1 MNKELIDQSSVEGAP
16 EYGCHDAEDLQH
28 HSESLLEPGASMEDK
43 CASLRRQVEELQKQ
57 LNESLQERDSLQQQI
72 AELNAQYMSYASH
85 YLEVEQQNANL
96 AMLYTSC
103 HRLHSTLDRQE
114 VLSIIQEIV
123 INLVGS
129 EEMAIFE
136 ASENGEFLHILDYF
150 GLDPSLYDIIPVG
163 AGTIGGAALSDQIYL
178 AQGPRDEEAL
188 PYEEDIT
195 ACIPLRVDGRIIGL
209 IAVFRLLD
217 QKNGL
222 EEIDKE
228 VFNLLA
234 THAATALYCTSLQ
247 ARENIKLGI

>member
-1 MNKELIDQSSVEGAP
+1 MKNESTDQNNVEGAP
-16 EYGCHDAEDLQH
+16 EGASYSMKGLPTDNEA
-28 HSESLLEPGASMEDK
+28 LLEPGASRQDE
-43 CASLRRQVEELQKQ
+43 CASLRRQIEELEKQ
-57 LNESLQERDSLQQQI
+57 LSECASQRDALQQQI
-72 AELNAQYMSYASH
+72 AEINAQYMSYASH

-136 ASENGEFLHILDYF
+136 ASEEGEFLHILDYF

-163 AGTIGGAALSDQIYL
+163 VGVIGRTALSDHIYL
-178 AQGPRDEEAL
+178 AQEQRDDETL

-195 ACIPLRVDGRIIGL
+195 ACIPLRVDGRSIGL

-217 QKNGL
+217 QKPGV

-234 THAATALYCTSLQ
+234 THAATALYCTSL
-247 ARENIKLGI
+247 RDKENIKLGV